1 MYLSR
6 LEIFGFKSF
15 ANKTVINFTKGITG
29 IVGPNGCGK
38 TNIVDAIRWSLGEQK
53 TSTLRSDKMENVIF
67 NGTATKKPMGMSEV
81 SLTLVNDAGLL
92 PTEYSE
98 VTITRRIFRS
108 GESEYL
114 LNKNICRLKDIT
126 NLFMDTGMGTNAY
139 SIIELK
145 MIEPIVSGKADDVR
159 KMFEEAAGVNKYKVR
174 RKLSLKKLDDVKL
187 DLTRVNDIVAEVEKN
202 VRSLERQ
209 AKRAD
214 QHNQIQSILKEK
226 EIDLSEREFT
236 LNTRKKNEIE
246 SQISEFSVL
255 RQEIDNQISESE
267 TILLNL
273 RNDVMNVESQ
283 LSQKRLEIN
292 KNTDELH
299 NVQKT
304 VSVNEEKLKSLNN
317 TIIRLNNECK
327 DFENQIERNEE
338 IIEENYEKLAEI
350 DSDISKNNI
359 DSDNSQLSLEEKKK
373 NLDSKKLITK
383 ELNDQ
388 FVTIEKNLRDAQNQL
403 KNSEV
408 EFDKIKS
415 TIEKYNQR
423 ILTTTNTIAKT
434 VGYIEEL
441 NNEKSVTVKKFEE
454 TESFYFKKKN
464 EKESLDKEL
473 SKLKNQE
480 VEERT
485 AIAALKEKI
494 NFFQNLITNLEG
506 VSEGSKILI
515 ESSNWTPKQ
524 KFIFA
529 DVGNANDEF
538 RYALEAALK
547 NVLNNLL
554 VDSIE
559 DVKNAISLLKNN
571 NLGKASFFLLN
582 KSGGNKPS
590 LIDRLYKFSIGRKAA
605 KIKKETGF
613 INWASELVN
622 SEIEWQPYFLKVL
635 SQTIISDTLENA
647 IEIHQKYPEFDVATL
662 EGDIVKANGIIEAGS
677 LPKLD
682 DTLFGRKQLLED
694 FIAEYPRLEDKLNE
708 LKSKIASVEEKIA
721 SIDLNDINESTKV
734 LLNDIN
740 NTEKQISQFEFEKK
754 KANEEVENTQKQI
767 QELASRSNDL
777 DNEKIR
783 LTSLIE
789 NVTQE
794 RSLKLSEISEL
805 ESNLKLIEE
814 DYNKFYSEINS
825 RKIELEK
832 LKGQSSNL
840 SSSILRTK
848 ELIKQLRN
856 GIDKRQEDIKETE
869 EEIDELKGITY
880 QLNDSLTRINEI
892 RHTLFNQQ
900 TDIELRL
907 RNLKEESTE
916 KEKALR
922 EIRNKR
928 QEISDK
934 IHNLQIKEN
943 ELSLRLENLIHNIM
957 VTYSLELQLKEYEDL
972 ETFNYKERNEEVN
985 SLKEKIKN
993 IGPVNLLSF
1002 SEYEEERTRMEFFH
1016 KQRNDLIDSEKDLI
1030 NTINEINQTAQQ
1042 LFIETFEQIRTNFKT
1057 IFQTLF
1063 NEGDES
1069 DIILEEGIDP
1079 LESKIEIMAKPKGK
1093 RPTNIEQL
1101 SGGERTLSAIALL
1114 FAIYLVKPSPFCILD
1129 EVDAPL
1135 DDANIDK
1142 FSKLLIEFTNRTQF
1156 ILITHNKRTMEASEN
1171 MYGVTMQETGISKLA
1186 AVQFNDEIE
1195 LN

>member
-1 MYLSR
+1 
-6 LEIFGFKSF
+6 
-15 ANKTVINFTKGITG
+15 
-29 IVGPNGCGK
+29 
-38 TNIVDAIRWSLGEQK
+38 
-53 TSTLRSDKMENVIF
+53 
-67 NGTATKKPMGMSEV
+67 
-81 SLTLVNDAGLL
+81 
-92 PTEYSE
+92 
-98 VTITRRIFRS
+98 
-108 GESEYL
+108 
-114 LNKNICRLKDIT
+114 
-126 NLFMDTGMGTNAY
+126 MGTNAY

-226 EIDLSEREFT
+226 EIDLSEREYT
-236 LNTRKKNEIE
+236 LNTRKKDEIE

-255 RQEIDNQISESE
+255 RQEIDNHISDSE
-267 TILLNL
+267 TVLLNL

-299 NVQKT
+299 NIQKT

-317 TIIRLNNECK
+317 TIIRLKNECA
-327 DFENQIERNEE
+327 DFENQIERNDEL
-338 IIEENYEKLAEI
+338 IEENYEKLAEV

-359 DSDNSQLSLEEKKK
+359 DSDNSLLSLEEKKI
-373 NLDSKKLITK
+373 NLDSKKLVTK
-383 ELNDQ
+383 ELNEQ

-403 KNSEV
+403 KNSES
-408 EFDKIKS
+408 EFEKIKA
-415 TIEKYNQR
+415 TIEKYDQR

-441 NNEKSVTVKKFEE
+441 NNEKAVTVKKFEE

-473 SKLKNQE
+473 SKLKDQE

-485 AIAALKEKI
+485 AIAALREKI
-494 NFFQNLITNLEG
+494 NIFQNLITNLEG
-506 VSEGSKILI
+506 VSKGSKVLI
-515 ESSNWTPKQ
+515 ESSNWTPKS
-524 KFIFA
+524 KYIFA
-529 DVGNANDEF
+529 DVGNAIDEF

-554 VDSIE
+554 VDSFE
-559 DVKNAISLLKNN
+559 DVKSAISFLKNN
-571 NLGKASFFLLN
+571 ELGKASFFLLN
-582 KSGGNKPS
+582 KNGGIKPS

-605 KIKKETGF
+605 KIKKEAGF
-613 INWASELVN
+613 INCASELVN

-635 SQTIISDTLENA
+635 SQTIIADTLENA
-647 IEIHQKYPEFDVATL
+647 IVINQKFPEFDVATL
-662 EGDIVKANGIIEAGS
+662 DGDIVKANGIIEAGS

-682 DTLFGRKQLLED
+682 ETLFGRKQLLED
-694 FIAEYPRLEDKLNE
+694 LITEYPLLEEKLNN
-708 LKSKIASVEEKIA
+708 LKSIMASVEERIA

-767 QELASRSNDL
+767 QELAARSNDL
-777 DNEKIR
+777 DNEKTR
-783 LTSLIE
+783 LTSLI
-789 NVTQE
+789 NDVNLE
-794 RSLKLSEISEL
+794 RTTKLSEISEL

-814 DYNKFYSEINS
+814 DYNSFYSEINY

-840 SSSILRTK
+840 SSTILRTK
-848 ELIKQLRN
+848 ESIKQLRD

-900 TDIELRL
+900 TEIELRL

-934 IHNLQIKEN
+934 IHNLQIKHN
-943 ELSLRLENLIHNIM
+943 ELSLRLENLINNIL
-957 VTYSLELQLKEYEDL
+957 VTYSLELQVKEYEDL

-985 SLKEKIKN
+985 SLKEKLRN

-1069 DIILEEGIDP
+1069 DIILEDGIDP

-1156 ILITHNKRTMEASEN
+1156 ILITHNKRTMESSEN

-1186 AVQFNDEIE
+1186 SVQFNDEIE

>member
-1 MYLSR
+1 
-6 LEIFGFKSF
+6 
-15 ANKTVINFTKGITG
+15 
-29 IVGPNGCGK
+29 
-38 TNIVDAIRWSLGEQK
+38 
-53 TSTLRSDKMENVIF
+53 
-67 NGTATKKPMGMSEV
+67 
-81 SLTLVNDAGLL
+81 
-92 PTEYSE
+92 
-98 VTITRRIFRS
+98 
-108 GESEYL
+108 
-114 LNKNICRLKDIT
+114 
-126 NLFMDTGMGTNAY
+126 
-139 SIIELK
+139 
-145 MIEPIVSGKADDVR
+145 
-159 KMFEEAAGVNKYKVR
+159 
-174 RKLSLKKLDDVKL
+174 
-187 DLTRVNDIVAEVEKN
+187 
-202 VRSLERQ
+202 
-209 AKRAD
+209 
-214 QHNQIQSILKEK
+214 
-226 EIDLSEREFT
+226 
-236 LNTRKKNEIE
+236 
-246 SQISEFSVL
+246 
-255 RQEIDNQISESE
+255 
-267 TILLNL
+267 
-273 RNDVMNVESQ
+273 
-283 LSQKRLEIN
+283 
-292 KNTDELH
+292 
-299 NVQKT
+299 
-304 VSVNEEKLKSLNN
+304 
-317 TIIRLNNECK
+317 
-327 DFENQIERNEE
+327 
-338 IIEENYEKLAEI
+338 
-350 DSDISKNNI
+350 
-359 DSDNSQLSLEEKKK
+359 
-373 NLDSKKLITK
+373 
-383 ELNDQ
+383 
-388 FVTIEKNLRDAQNQL
+388 
-403 KNSEV
+403 
-408 EFDKIKS
+408 
-415 TIEKYNQR
+415 
-423 ILTTTNTIAKT
+423 
-434 VGYIEEL
+434 
-441 NNEKSVTVKKFEE
+441 
-454 TESFYFKKKN
+454 
-464 EKESLDKEL
+464 
-473 SKLKNQE
+473 
-480 VEERT
+480 
-485 AIAALKEKI
+485 
-494 NFFQNLITNLEG
+494 
-506 VSEGSKILI
+506 
-515 ESSNWTPKQ
+515 
-524 KFIFA
+524 
-529 DVGNANDEF
+529 VGNATDEF

-554 VDSIE
+554 VDSLE
-559 DVKNAISLLKNN
+559 DVKSAINFLKNN
-571 NLGKASFFLLN
+571 ELGKASFFLLN
-582 KSGGNKPS
+582 KNGGNKPS

-605 KIKKETGF
+605 KIKKEKGF

-635 SQTIISDTLENA
+635 SQTIIADTLENA
-647 IEIHQKYPEFDVATL
+647 IEIHQKNPEFDVATL

-682 DTLFGRKQLLED
+682 DTLFGRKQLLENL
-694 FIAEYPRLEDKLNE
+694 ISEYPLLEDKLNI
-708 LKSKIASVEEKIA
+708 LKSNIASVEEKIA
-721 SIDLNDINESTKV
+721 SIDLNDINESSKV

-783 LTSLIE
+783 LSSLIE

-794 RSLKLSEISEL
+794 RTTKLSEISEL

-814 DYNKFYSEINS
+814 DYNSFYSEINS

-840 SSSILRTK
+840 SSTILRTK
-848 ELIKQLRN
+848 ESIKQLRD
-856 GIDKRQEDIKETE
+856 GIDKRQENIEETE

-880 QLNDSLTRINEI
+880 QLNESLTKINEI

-900 TDIELRL
+900 TEIELRL

-934 IHNLQIKEN
+934 IHNLQIKQN

-957 VTYSLELQLKEYEDL
+957 VTYSLELQVKEYEDL

-985 SLKEKIKN
+985 TLKEKLRN

-1069 DIILEEGIDP
+1069 DIILEEGVDP

>member
-506 VSEGSKILI
+506 VSEGSKILL

-922 EIRNKR
+922 EKRNKR

>member
-506 VSEGSKILI
+506 VSEGSKILL

-694 FIAEYPRLEDKLNE
+694 FIAEYPLLEEKLNE

>member
-214 QHNQIQSILKEK
+214 QYNQVQSILKEK
-226 EIDLSEREFT
+226 EIDLAEREYTLHT
-236 LNTRKKNEIE
+236 LNKNEIE
-246 SQISEFSVL
+246 TQISEYSVL
-255 RQEIDNQISESE
+255 RQEIDNQISDSESV
-267 TILLNL
+267 LLSL
-273 RNDVMNVESQ
+273 RNDVMSVESQ

-317 TIIRLNNECK
+317 TIIRLKNECT
-327 DFENQIERNEE
+327 DFENQIERNDEL
-338 IIEENYEKLAEI
+338 IEENYETLAEV
-350 DSDISKNNI
+350 DSEISKNNS
-359 DSDNSQLSLEEKKK
+359 DSDNSLLALEEKKK
-373 NLDSKKLITK
+373 NLDSKKIVTK
-383 ELNDQ
+383 ELNEQ
-388 FVTIEKNLRDAQNQL
+388 FVTIEKNLRDGQNQL
-403 KNSEV
+403 KNSES
-408 EFDKIKS
+408 EFEKIKS
-415 TIEKYNQR
+415 TIEKYNIK

-441 NNEKSVTVKKFEE
+441 NNEKAITVKKFED
-454 TESFYFKKKN
+454 TESFYFKKKS

-473 SKLKNQE
+473 SRLKDQE

-494 NFFQNLITNLEG
+494 NFLQNLITNLEG
-506 VSEGSKILI
+506 VSKGSKVLI
-515 ESSNWTPKQ
+515 ETSNWSPKQ

-529 DVGNANDEF
+529 DVGNATDKF

-554 VDSIE
+554 VDSFE
-559 DVKNAISLLKNN
+559 DVKSAISFLKTND
-571 NLGKASFFLLN
+571 LGKASFFLLN
-582 KSGGNKPS
+582 KNVTNKQS

-613 INWASELVN
+613 INWASGLVN

-635 SQTIISDTLENA
+635 SQTIIVDNLENA
-647 IEIHQKYPEFDVATL
+647 IEIHQKFPEFDVATL
-662 EGDIVKANGIIEAGS
+662 DGDIVKSNGIIEAGS

-682 DTLFGRKQLLED
+682 ETLFGRKKLLED
-694 FIAEYPRLEDKLNE
+694 LIAEYPLLEEKLNN
-708 LKSKIASVEEKIA
+708 LKSVIASVEERIV

-754 KANEEVENTQKQI
+754 KADEEVENTQKQI
-767 QELASRSNDL
+767 QELAARSNEL
-777 DNEKIR
+777 DNEKNRIT
-783 LTSLIE
+783 LLIKE
-789 NVTQE
+789 VTEQ
-794 RSLKLSEISEL
+794 KTTKTSEISEL

-814 DYNKFYSEINS
+814 DYNSFYSEINTS
-825 RKIELEK
+825 KIELEK

-848 ELIKQLRN
+848 ESIKQLRT

-880 QLNDSLTRINEI
+880 QLNDSLSKINEI
-892 RHTLFNQQ
+892 RHTLFNEQ
-900 TDIELRL
+900 TEIELRL

-922 EIRNKR
+922 EVRNKR
-928 QEISDK
+928 QEISDR
-934 IHNLQIKEN
+934 IHNLQIKHN
-943 ELSLRLENLIHNIM
+943 ELSLRLENLVNHILE
-957 VTYSLELQLKEYEDL
+957 TYSLELQLKEYEDL
-972 ETFNYKERNEEVN
+972 ETFNYKERNQEVN
-985 SLKEKIKN
+985 SLKDKLKN

-1030 NTINEINQTAQQ
+1030 NTINEINQTAQR
-1042 LFIETFEQIRTNFKT
+1042 LFIDTFEQIRTNFKT

-1069 DIILEEGIDP
+1069 DITLEDGVDP

-1135 DDANIDK
+1135 DDANVDK

-1186 AVQFNDEIE
+1186 SVQFNDEIE
-1195 LN
+1195 LD

>member
-226 EIDLSEREFT
+226 EIDLSEREYT
-236 LNTRKKNEIE
+236 LNTRKKDEIE

-255 RQEIDNQISESE
+255 RQEIDNHISDSE
-267 TILLNL
+267 TVLLNL

-299 NVQKT
+299 NIQKT

-317 TIIRLNNECK
+317 TIIRLKNECA
-327 DFENQIERNEE
+327 DFENQIERNDEL
-338 IIEENYEKLAEI
+338 IEENYEKLAEV

-359 DSDNSQLSLEEKKK
+359 DSDNSLLSLEEKKI
-373 NLDSKKLITK
+373 NLDSKKLVTK
-383 ELNDQ
+383 ELNEQ

-403 KNSEV
+403 KNSES
-408 EFDKIKS
+408 EFEKIKA
-415 TIEKYNQR
+415 TIEKYDQR

-441 NNEKSVTVKKFEE
+441 NNEKAVTVKKFEE

-473 SKLKNQE
+473 SKLKDQE

-485 AIAALKEKI
+485 AIAALREKI
-494 NFFQNLITNLEG
+494 NIFQNLITNLEG
-506 VSEGSKILI
+506 VSKGSKVLI
-515 ESSNWTPKQ
+515 ESSNWTPKS
-524 KFIFA
+524 KYIFA
-529 DVGNANDEF
+529 DVGNAIDEF

-554 VDSIE
+554 VDSFE
-559 DVKNAISLLKNN
+559 DVKSAISFLKNN
-571 NLGKASFFLLN
+571 ELGKASFFLLN
-582 KSGGNKPS
+582 KNGGIKPS

-605 KIKKETGF
+605 KIKKEAGF
-613 INWASELVN
+613 INCASELVN

-635 SQTIISDTLENA
+635 SQTIIADTLENA
-647 IEIHQKYPEFDVATL
+647 IVINQKFPEFDVATL
-662 EGDIVKANGIIEAGS
+662 DGDIVKANGIIEAGS

-682 DTLFGRKQLLED
+682 ETLFGRKQLLED
-694 FIAEYPRLEDKLNE
+694 LITEYPLLEEKLNN
-708 LKSKIASVEEKIA
+708 LKSIMASVEERIA

-767 QELASRSNDL
+767 QELAARSNDL
-777 DNEKIR
+777 DNEKTR
-783 LTSLIE
+783 LTSLI
-789 NVTQE
+789 NDVNLE
-794 RSLKLSEISEL
+794 RTTKLSEISEL

-814 DYNKFYSEINS
+814 DYNSFYSEINY

-840 SSSILRTK
+840 SSTILRTK
-848 ELIKQLRN
+848 ESIKQLRD

-900 TDIELRL
+900 TEIELRL

-934 IHNLQIKEN
+934 IHNLQIKHN
-943 ELSLRLENLIHNIM
+943 ELSLRLENLINNIL
-957 VTYSLELQLKEYEDL
+957 VTYSLELQVKEYEDL

-985 SLKEKIKN
+985 SLKEKLRN

-1069 DIILEEGIDP
+1069 DIILEDGIDP

-1156 ILITHNKRTMEASEN
+1156 ILITHNKRTMESSEN

-1186 AVQFNDEIE
+1186 SVQFNDEIE

>member
-1 MYLSR
+1 LYLSR

-214 QHNQIQSILKEK
+214 QYNQVQSILKEK
-226 EIDLSEREFT
+226 EIDLAEREYTLHT
-236 LNTRKKNEIE
+236 LNKNEIE
-246 SQISEFSVL
+246 TQISEYSVL
-255 RQEIDNQISESE
+255 RQEIDNQISDSESV
-267 TILLNL
+267 LLSL
-273 RNDVMNVESQ
+273 RNDVMSVESQ

-317 TIIRLNNECK
+317 TIIRLKNECT
-327 DFENQIERNEE
+327 DFENQIERNDEL
-338 IIEENYEKLAEI
+338 IEENYETLAEV
-350 DSDISKNNI
+350 DSEISKNNS
-359 DSDNSQLSLEEKKK
+359 DSDNSLLALEEKKK
-373 NLDSKKLITK
+373 NLDSKKIVTK
-383 ELNDQ
+383 ELNEQ
-388 FVTIEKNLRDAQNQL
+388 FVTIEKNLRDGQNQL
-403 KNSEV
+403 KNSES
-408 EFDKIKS
+408 EFEKIKS
-415 TIEKYNQR
+415 TIEKYNIK

-441 NNEKSVTVKKFEE
+441 NNEKAITVKKFED
-454 TESFYFKKKN
+454 TESFYFKKKS

-473 SKLKNQE
+473 SRLKDQE

-494 NFFQNLITNLEG
+494 NFLQNLITNLEG
-506 VSEGSKILI
+506 VSKGSKVLI
-515 ESSNWTPKQ
+515 ETSNWSPKQ

-529 DVGNANDEF
+529 DVGNATDKF

-554 VDSIE
+554 VDSFE
-559 DVKNAISLLKNN
+559 DVKSAISFLKTND
-571 NLGKASFFLLN
+571 LGKASFFLLN
-582 KSGGNKPS
+582 KNVTNKQS

-613 INWASELVN
+613 INWASGLVN

-635 SQTIISDTLENA
+635 SQTIIVDNLENA
-647 IEIHQKYPEFDVATL
+647 IEIHQKFPEFDVATL
-662 EGDIVKANGIIEAGS
+662 DGDIVKSNGIIEAGS

-682 DTLFGRKQLLED
+682 ETLFGRKKLLED
-694 FIAEYPRLEDKLNE
+694 LIAEYPLLEEKLNN
-708 LKSKIASVEEKIA
+708 LKSVIASVEERIV

-754 KANEEVENTQKQI
+754 KADEEVENTQKQI
-767 QELASRSNDL
+767 QELAARSNEL
-777 DNEKIR
+777 DNEKNRIT
-783 LTSLIE
+783 LLIKE
-789 NVTQE
+789 VTEQ
-794 RSLKLSEISEL
+794 KTTKTSEISEL

-814 DYNKFYSEINS
+814 DYNSFYSEINTS
-825 RKIELEK
+825 KIELEK

-848 ELIKQLRN
+848 ESIKQLRT

-880 QLNDSLTRINEI
+880 QLNDSLSKINEI
-892 RHTLFNQQ
+892 RHTLFNEQ
-900 TDIELRL
+900 TEIELRL

-922 EIRNKR
+922 EVRNKR
-928 QEISDK
+928 QEISDR
-934 IHNLQIKEN
+934 IHNLQIKHN
-943 ELSLRLENLIHNIM
+943 ELSLRLENLVNHILE
-957 VTYSLELQLKEYEDL
+957 TYSLELQLKEYEDL
-972 ETFNYKERNEEVN
+972 ETFNYKERNQEVN
-985 SLKEKIKN
+985 SLKDKLKN

-1030 NTINEINQTAQQ
+1030 NTINEINQTAQR
-1042 LFIETFEQIRTNFKT
+1042 LFIDTFEQIRTNFKT

-1069 DIILEEGIDP
+1069 DITLEDGVDP

-1135 DDANIDK
+1135 DDANVDK

-1186 AVQFNDEIE
+1186 SVQFNDEIE
-1195 LN
+1195 LD

>member
-1 MYLSR
+1 LYLSR

-226 EIDLSEREFT
+226 EIDLSEREYT
-236 LNTRKKNEIE
+236 LNTRKKDEIE

-255 RQEIDNQISESE
+255 RQEIDNHISDSE
-267 TILLNL
+267 TVLLNL

-299 NVQKT
+299 NIQKT

-317 TIIRLNNECK
+317 TIIRLKNECA
-327 DFENQIERNEE
+327 DFENQIERNDEL
-338 IIEENYEKLAEI
+338 IEENYEKLAEV

-359 DSDNSQLSLEEKKK
+359 DSDNSLLSLEEKKI
-373 NLDSKKLITK
+373 NLDSKKLVTK
-383 ELNDQ
+383 ELNEQ

-403 KNSEV
+403 KNSES
-408 EFDKIKS
+408 EFEKIKA
-415 TIEKYNQR
+415 TIEKYDQR

-441 NNEKSVTVKKFEE
+441 NNEKAVTVKKFEE

-473 SKLKNQE
+473 SKLKDQE

-485 AIAALKEKI
+485 AIAALREKI
-494 NFFQNLITNLEG
+494 NIFQNLITNLEG
-506 VSEGSKILI
+506 VSKGSKVLI
-515 ESSNWTPKQ
+515 ESSNWTPKS
-524 KFIFA
+524 KYIFA
-529 DVGNANDEF
+529 DVGNAIDEF

-554 VDSIE
+554 VDSFE
-559 DVKNAISLLKNN
+559 DVKSAISFLKNN
-571 NLGKASFFLLN
+571 ELGKASFFLLN
-582 KSGGNKPS
+582 KNGGIKPS

-605 KIKKETGF
+605 KIKKEAGF
-613 INWASELVN
+613 INCASELVN

-635 SQTIISDTLENA
+635 SQTIIADTLENA
-647 IEIHQKYPEFDVATL
+647 IVINQKFPEFDVATL
-662 EGDIVKANGIIEAGS
+662 DGDIVKANGIIEAGS

-682 DTLFGRKQLLED
+682 ETLFGRKQLLED
-694 FIAEYPRLEDKLNE
+694 LITEYPLLEEKLNN
-708 LKSKIASVEEKIA
+708 LKSIMASVEERIA

-767 QELASRSNDL
+767 QELAARSNDL
-777 DNEKIR
+777 DNEKTR
-783 LTSLIE
+783 LTSLI
-789 NVTQE
+789 NDVNLE
-794 RSLKLSEISEL
+794 RTTKLSEISEL

-814 DYNKFYSEINS
+814 DYNSFYSEINY

-840 SSSILRTK
+840 SSTILRTK
-848 ELIKQLRN
+848 ESIKQLRD

-900 TDIELRL
+900 TEIELRL

-934 IHNLQIKEN
+934 IHNLQIKHN
-943 ELSLRLENLIHNIM
+943 ELSLRLENLINNIL
-957 VTYSLELQLKEYEDL
+957 VTYSLELQVKEYEDL

-985 SLKEKIKN
+985 SLKEKLRN

-1069 DIILEEGIDP
+1069 DIILEDGIDP

-1156 ILITHNKRTMEASEN
+1156 ILITHNKRTMESSEN

-1186 AVQFNDEIE
+1186 SVQFNDEIE

>member
-255 RQEIDNQISESE
+255 RQEIDNHISDSE
-267 TILLNL
+267 TVLLNL
-273 RNDVMNVESQ
+273 RNDVMKVESQ

-317 TIIRLNNECK
+317 TIIRLKNECT
-327 DFENQIERNEE
+327 DFEKQIERNNEL
-338 IIEENYEKLAEI
+338 IEENYEFLAEI
-350 DSDISKNNI
+350 DSNISKNNI
-359 DSDNSQLSLEEKKK
+359 DSDNSQLSLEEKKR
-373 NLDSKKLITK
+373 NLDSKKLVTK

-388 FVTIEKNLRDAQNQL
+388 FVTIERNLRDAQNQL
-403 KNSEV
+403 KNSES
-408 EFDKIKS
+408 EFDKIKT
-415 TIEKYNQR
+415 TIEKFNQR

-454 TESFYFKKKN
+454 TETFYFKKKN

-485 AIAALKEKI
+485 AIAALREKI
-494 NFFQNLITNLEG
+494 NIFQNLITNLEG

-515 ESSNWTPKQ
+515 ESSNWTPKH
-524 KFIFA
+524 KLIFA
-529 DVGNANDEF
+529 DVGNATDEF

-554 VDSIE
+554 VDSLE
-559 DVKNAISLLKNN
+559 DVKSAINFLKNN
-571 NLGKASFFLLN
+571 ELGKASFFLLN
-582 KSGGNKPS
+582 KNGGNKPS

-605 KIKKETGF
+605 KIKKEKGF

-635 SQTIISDTLENA
+635 SQTIIADTLENA
-647 IEIHQKYPEFDVATL
+647 IEIHQKYPEFDVASL

-682 DTLFGRKQLLED
+682 DTLFGRKQLLENL
-694 FIAEYPRLEDKLNE
+694 ISEYPLLEDKLNI
-708 LKSKIASVEEKIA
+708 LKSNIASVEEKIA
-721 SIDLNDINESTKV
+721 SIDLNDINESSKV

-783 LTSLIE
+783 LSSLIE

-794 RSLKLSEISEL
+794 RTTKLSEISEL

-814 DYNKFYSEINS
+814 DYNSFYSEINS

-840 SSSILRTK
+840 SSTILRTK
-848 ELIKQLRN
+848 ESIKQLRD
-856 GIDKRQEDIKETE
+856 GIDKRQENIEETE

-880 QLNDSLTRINEI
+880 QLNESLTKINEI

-900 TDIELRL
+900 TEIELRL

-934 IHNLQIKEN
+934 IHNLQIKQN

-957 VTYSLELQLKEYEDL
+957 VTYSLELQVKEYEDL

-985 SLKEKIKN
+985 TLKEKLRN

-1069 DIILEEGIDP
+1069 DIILEEGVDP

>member
-92 PTEYSE
+92 PTEYRE
-98 VTITRRIFRS
+98 ITITRRIFRS

-145 MIEPIVSGKADDVR
+145 MIEPIVSGKAEDVR

-214 QHNQIQSILKEK
+214 QYNQVQSILKEK
-226 EIDLSEREFT
+226 EIDLSEREYT
-236 LNTRKKNEIE
+236 LNTRNKNDIE
-246 SQISEFSVL
+246 TQISEFSVL
-255 RQEIDNQISESE
+255 RQEIDNQISDSE
-267 TILLNL
+267 TVLLNL
-273 RNDVMNVESQ
+273 RSDVMNVESQ

-317 TIIRLNNECK
+317 TIVRLKNECI
-327 DFENQIERNEE
+327 DFENQIKRNNEL
-338 IIEENYEKLAEI
+338 IEENYEKLAEI
-350 DSDISKNNI
+350 DSEISKNNS
-359 DSDNSQLSLEEKKK
+359 DSDNSFLSLEEKKK

-383 ELNDQ
+383 ELNEQ

-403 KNSEV
+403 KNSES
-408 EFDKIKS
+408 EFDKIKT

-454 TESFYFKKKN
+454 TETFYFKKKN
-464 EKESLDKEL
+464 EKERLDKEL
-473 SKLKNQE
+473 SKLKDQE

-485 AIAALKEKI
+485 AIAALRTKI
-494 NFFQNLITNLEG
+494 NFLQNLITNLEG
-506 VSEGSKILI
+506 VSKGSKVLI
-515 ESSNWTPKQ
+515 ESSNWTPKH

-554 VDSIE
+554 VDSFE
-559 DVKNAISLLKNN
+559 DVKSAISFLKNN
-571 NLGKASFFLLN
+571 DLGKASFFLLN
-582 KSGGNKPS
+582 KNGSNKSS
-590 LIDRLYKFSIGRKAA
+590 LIDRLYKFSIGRKAT

-613 INWASELVN
+613 INWASGLVN

-635 SQTIISDTLENA
+635 SQTIIADTLENA

-662 EGDIVKANGIIEAGS
+662 DGDIVKANGIIEAGS

-682 DTLFGRKQLLED
+682 ETLFGRKQLLED
-694 FIAEYPRLEDKLNE
+694 LITEYPLLEEKLNN
-708 LKSKIASVEEKIA
+708 LKSIIASVEEKIT

-783 LTSLIE
+783 LTSLID
-789 NVTQE
+789 NVTHE
-794 RSLKLSEISEL
+794 RTTKLSEISEL

-814 DYNKFYSEINS
+814 DYNTFYSEINF

-840 SSSILRTK
+840 SSTILRTK
-848 ELIKQLRN
+848 ELIKQLRS
-856 GIDKRQEDIKETE
+856 GIDKRLEDIKETE
-869 EEIDELKGITY
+869 EEIDELKGIAY
-880 QLNDSLTRINEI
+880 QLNESLTKINEI
-892 RHTLFNQQ
+892 RHSLFNQQ

-934 IHNLQIKEN
+934 IHNLQIKHN
-943 ELSLRLENLIHNIM
+943 ELSLRLENLINNIL

-972 ETFNYKERNEEVN
+972 ETFNYKERNQEVN
-985 SLKEKIKN
+985 SLKEKLNN

-1016 KQRNDLIDSEKDLI
+1016 KQRNDLIDSEKNLI

-1069 DIILEEGIDP
+1069 DIILEEGVDP

-1156 ILITHNKRTMEASEN
+1156 ILITHNKRTMESSEN

>member
-1 MYLSR
+1 
-6 LEIFGFKSF
+6 
-15 ANKTVINFTKGITG
+15 
-29 IVGPNGCGK
+29 
-38 TNIVDAIRWSLGEQK
+38 
-53 TSTLRSDKMENVIF
+53 MENVIF

-255 RQEIDNQISESE
+255 RQEIDNHISDSE
-267 TILLNL
+267 TVLLNL
-273 RNDVMNVESQ
+273 RNDVMKVESQ

-317 TIIRLNNECK
+317 TIIRLKNECT
-327 DFENQIERNEE
+327 DFEKQIERNNEL
-338 IIEENYEKLAEI
+338 IEENYEFLAEI
-350 DSDISKNNI
+350 DSNISKNNI
-359 DSDNSQLSLEEKKK
+359 DSDNSQLSLEEKKR
-373 NLDSKKLITK
+373 NLDSKKLVTK

-388 FVTIEKNLRDAQNQL
+388 FVTIERNLRDAQNQL
-403 KNSEV
+403 KNSES
-408 EFDKIKS
+408 EFDKIKT
-415 TIEKYNQR
+415 TIEKFNQR

-454 TESFYFKKKN
+454 TETFYFKKKN

-485 AIAALKEKI
+485 AIAALREKI
-494 NFFQNLITNLEG
+494 NIFQNLITNLEG

-515 ESSNWTPKQ
+515 ESSNWTPKH
-524 KFIFA
+524 KLIFA
-529 DVGNANDEF
+529 DVGNATDEF

-554 VDSIE
+554 VDSLE
-559 DVKNAISLLKNN
+559 DVKSAINFLKNN
-571 NLGKASFFLLN
+571 ELGKASFFLLN
-582 KSGGNKPS
+582 KNGGNKPS

-605 KIKKETGF
+605 KIKKEKGF

-635 SQTIISDTLENA
+635 SQTIIADTLENA
-647 IEIHQKYPEFDVATL
+647 IEIHQKNPEFDVATL

-682 DTLFGRKQLLED
+682 DTLFGRKQLLENL
-694 FIAEYPRLEDKLNE
+694 ISEYPLLEDKLNI
-708 LKSKIASVEEKIA
+708 LKSNIASVEEKIA
-721 SIDLNDINESTKV
+721 SIDLNDINESSKV

-783 LTSLIE
+783 LSSLIE

-794 RSLKLSEISEL
+794 RTTKLSEISEL

-814 DYNKFYSEINS
+814 DYNSFYSEINS

-840 SSSILRTK
+840 SSTILRTK
-848 ELIKQLRN
+848 ESIKQLRD
-856 GIDKRQEDIKETE
+856 GIDKRQENIEETE

-880 QLNDSLTRINEI
+880 QLNESLTKINEI

-900 TDIELRL
+900 TEIELRL

-934 IHNLQIKEN
+934 IHNLQIKQN

-957 VTYSLELQLKEYEDL
+957 VTYSLELQVKEYEDL

-985 SLKEKIKN
+985 TLKEKLRN

-1069 DIILEEGIDP
+1069 DIILEEGVDP

>member
-1 MYLSR
+1 LYLSR

-214 QHNQIQSILKEK
+214 QYNQVQSILKEK
-226 EIDLSEREFT
+226 EIDLAEREYT
-236 LNTRKKNEIE
+236 LHTRNKNEIE
-246 SQISEFSVL
+246 SQISDFSVL
-255 RQEIDNQISESE
+255 RQEIDNQISDSES
-267 TILLNL
+267 ILLDIRSN
-273 RNDVMNVESQ
+273 MMKVESQ

-317 TIIRLNNECK
+317 TIIRLKNECT
-327 DFENQIERNEE
+327 DFENQIERNDEL
-338 IIEENYEKLAEI
+338 IEENYEKLAEI
-350 DSDISKNNI
+350 DDDISKNNS
-359 DSDNSQLSLEEKKK
+359 DSDSSQLSLDEKKK
-373 NLDSKKLITK
+373 NLDSKKIVTK
-383 ELNDQ
+383 ELNEQ

-403 KNSEV
+403 RNSET
-408 EFDKIKS
+408 EFDKIKL

-441 NNEKSVTVKKFEE
+441 NNEKAVTVKRFEE

-473 SKLKNQE
+473 SRLKDQE

-485 AIAALKEKI
+485 AIAALREKI
-494 NFFQNLITNLEG
+494 NFLQNLITNLEG
-506 VSEGSKILI
+506 VSKGSKVLI

-554 VDSIE
+554 VDSFE
-559 DVKNAISLLKNN
+559 DVKSAISFLKNN
-571 NLGKASFFLLN
+571 DLGKASFFMLN
-582 KSGGNKPS
+582 KNVSNKPS
-590 LIDRLYKFSIGRKAA
+590 LIDRLYKYGIGRKSI
-605 KIKKETGF
+605 KIKKEAGF
-613 INWASELVN
+613 INWASGLVN
-622 SEIEWQPYFLKVL
+622 SEIEWQPYFFKVL
-635 SQTIISDTLENA
+635 SQTIIADTLENA
-647 IEIHQKYPEFDVATL
+647 LQIHQKFPEFDVATL
-662 EGDIVKANGIIEAGS
+662 DGDIVKSNGIIEAGS

-682 DTLFGRKQLLED
+682 ETLFGRKKLLED
-694 FIAEYPRLEDKLNE
+694 LITEYPLLEERLNS
-708 LKSKIASVEEKIA
+708 LKNIIASVEERIA
-721 SIDLNDINESTKV
+721 SIDLNDINETTKV

-754 KANEEVENTQKQI
+754 KSDEDVENTQKQI
-767 QELASRSNDL
+767 QELAARSNEL

-783 LTSLIE
+783 LTSLIDE
-789 NVTQE
+789 VNQQRTT
-794 RSLKLSEISEL
+794 KISEISEL
-805 ESNLKLIEE
+805 ESNLKLIED
-814 DYNKFYSEINS
+814 DYNASYSEINS

-832 LKGQSSNL
+832 LKGQSTNL
-840 SSSILRTK
+840 SSTILRTK
-848 ELIKQLRN
+848 ESIKQLRN
-856 GIDKRQEDIKETE
+856 GIDKRQDDIKETE

-880 QLNDSLTRINEI
+880 QLNESLSKINEI

-900 TDIELRL
+900 TEIELSL

-922 EIRNKR
+922 EVRNKR

-934 IHNLQIKEN
+934 IHNFQIKHN
-943 ELSLRLENLIHNIM
+943 ELSLRLENLINHILE
-957 VTYSLELQLKEYEDL
+957 TYSLELQLKEYEDL
-972 ETFNYKERNEEVN
+972 ETFNYKERNQEVN
-985 SLKEKIKN
+985 SLKDKLKN

-1042 LFIETFEQIRTNFKT
+1042 LFTDTFEQIRANFKT

-1069 DIILEEGIDP
+1069 DITLEDGVDP